1 MVLFSYIYVLMK
13 KRMSGLQW
21 YFEVKKM
28 LSSYDCIVSTP
39 KANRETINDIIS
51 FAKESTFTYMRVNT
65 EYKKY
70 GFYISRGNHGNAV
83 ILPRE
88 VMLRFCEEKG
98 FDIKD
103 FFEKNM
109 IVNYSSK
116 EFTSIRHLKNV
127 RQERIKEQGKVRR
140 RMKKY
145 DIINSTTTS
154 EKQKHDARLYLWSE
168 RKIEND
174 EINTTEYEKS
184 LFAKL
189 YGVYRKRV
197 KKQQRFIVNRRVYFA
212 DIYMKAYKA
221 VIEVDGGYHNSPQQ
235 IEKDKQKDLDLSTL
249 GLLVIRVKN
258 EDVRKRFGLIR
269 NILEKRHKDII
280 KGVKVSTGTMRI

>member
-1 MVLFSYIYVLMK
+1 MK

-21 YFEVKKM
+21 YFEIKKM

-39 KANRETINDIIS
+39 KVNREIINDIIS
-51 FAKESTFTYMRVNT
+51 FAKESSLTYMRVNT

-103 FFEKNM
+103 LFEKNM

-127 RQERIKEQGKVRR
+127 RQERVKEQGKVRR
-140 RMKKY
+140 RMEKY

-189 YGVYRKRV
+189 YGIYRQRV
-197 KKQQRFIVNRRVYFA
+197 KKQQRFIVNQRVYLA

-221 VIEVDGGYHNSPQQ
+221 VIEVDGGYHSTDSQR
-235 IEKDKQKDLDLSTL
+235 EKDDARDLDLSML
-249 GLLVIRVKN
+249 GLLVIRIRN
-258 EDVRKRFGLIR
+258 EDIRKRSK
-269 NILEKRHKDII
+269 ILTSVLDKRHKDII
-280 KGVKVSTGTMRI
+280 KGNSVSTGTLKL